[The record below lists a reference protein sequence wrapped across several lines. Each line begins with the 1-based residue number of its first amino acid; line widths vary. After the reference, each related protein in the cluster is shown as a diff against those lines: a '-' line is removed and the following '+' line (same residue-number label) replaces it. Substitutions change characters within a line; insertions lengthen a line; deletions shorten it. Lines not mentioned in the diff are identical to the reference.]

1 MLLIFYLFKQHHE
14 AELLLYEN
22 YSHSSSTL
30 SSQNNK
36 IYSKKY
42 EKEIVYVC
50 NHEIIRVIMMKM
62 KMKMKNGSHRYDKIR
77 PKSRHGHKYSK
88 YKKCLNMMM
97 LLCIKQHLRNIWSSI
112 HEKVKQHWDWVD
124 KKSIAYKKACIST
137 ISSI

>member
-77 PKSRHGHKYSK
+77 PTSRHRHKYSK

-97 LLCIKQHLRNIWSSI
+97 LLCIKQHLRNI
-112 HEKVKQHWDWVD
+112 
-124 KKSIAYKKACIST
+124 
-137 ISSI
+137 